1 MFSLRIGSSELL
13 ETEFGRVVGGGSGWV
28 GWSPVG
34 SSVPEASET
43 LQRLREEMP
52 LL

>member
-1 MFSLRIGSSELL
+1 MFSLRMGSSELL
-13 ETEFGRVVGGGSGWV
+13 ETEFGRVAGGGSGWG
-28 GWSPVG
+28 GWSPAG
-34 SSVPEASET
+34 SSVPEASDT

>member
-13 ETEFGRVVGGGSGWV
+13 ETEFGMVAGGGRGWV
-28 GWSPVG
+28 GWSPAG
-34 SSVPEASET
+34 NSVPEASET
-43 LQRLREEMP
+43 LQRLREEIP